1 MRPVRLTMSAF
12 GPYAGRTVVDFDKL
26 GQRGLYLITG
36 DTGAGK
42 TTIFDAITFALFG
55 EASGENRD
63 PAMMRSKYAAAE
75 TPTEVEL
82 VFAYGDKRYTVRR
95 NPKYQRQKD
104 RGVGTTVQEAGAELR
119 FPDGRVVTKKTE
131 VDGAVRAILGVD
143 RNQFSQIAM
152 IAQGDFLKL
161 LLADTKDRQAIFRTI
176 FQTRY
181 FMELQEQMK
190 SAYGSLRN
198 EYERTNDSLFQY
210 LEGVTAEET
219 SALALDLAAVKDR
232 KRPFSDAFG
241 IVEDLIE
248 QDRGALSQAAGAE
261 EALEGQLA
269 EVNAALGR
277 ADARARTEAALQAA
291 REECTAAE
299 TALQAQG
306 EARQAAKAAEP
317 EIEGLKTKIHA
328 LEAQLPDYDA
338 REEKRTLLDA
348 KQREQAAAAQRK
360 EKAAADLDIV
370 TDRLAALKTER
381 AGLENAGQQR
391 ERLLAQKRDGEGRL
405 SELNKLKALL
415 RERAE
420 TEVACGQAQQ
430 TYRQAQAAAEGAQ
443 AVYEQMN
450 RAFLDEQAGLLAAT
464 LREDAPCPVCGSLH
478 HPSPARLSAAA
489 PSEKDVERAAKEA
502 ERAKK
507 AAADASKAA
516 GALLGRLETL
526 DREARQLT
534 AALLETEDLAT
545 AGPALAER
553 EQALGRQLRDIAA
566 AVAAEERNL
575 ERRTALDKLIPQA
588 EEARDGLLNAIRE
601 GDIFLA
607 SLAAQMEETAQTVA
621 ELGSRL
627 LYSSKAEA
635 LQARDRF
642 AAQQRRGE
650 AAIAAAEDRYQA
662 AAQRLSGARGKV
674 QSLQEQLSR
683 MEPVDKAALQGRM
696 ADLSAQK
703 RALTDRQKVLHARLS
718 ANRGALGRMREKAA
732 SLQDLEKRL
741 VYTRALSNTVNGN
754 LTGKEKIMLET
765 YVQMTYFDRII
776 ARANT
781 RLMIMSGGQYE
792 LKRSLEAENKTS
804 KSGLELD
811 VIDHYNGTERS
822 VKTLSGGESFKAS
835 LSLALGLSDEVQS
848 MAGGIRLDTMFVDE
862 GFGSLDEESL
872 RQAINALSS
881 LTESNRLVGI
891 ISHVAELKDRIDRQ
905 IVVKK
910 DKSGG
915 SRVEIVV

>member
-12 GPYAGRTVVDFDKL
+12 GPYAGRTVIDFEKL

-82 VFAYGDKRYTVRR
+82 IFAYGDKRYIVRR
-95 NPKYQRQKD
+95 NPEYQRPKN
-104 RGVGTTVQEAGAELR
+104 RGVGTTTQPQSAELVY
-119 FPDGRVVTKKTE
+119 PDGRIVTKRSE
-131 VDGAVRAILGVD
+131 VDAAVRAILGVD

-161 LLADTKDRQAIFRTI
+161 LLADTKDRQAIFREI

-198 EYERTNDSLFQY
+198 EYDRTNVSLFQY
-210 LEGVTAEET
+210 LEGVTAEVT
-219 SALALDLAAVKDR
+219 SEFALDLAAVKDR
-232 KRPFSDAFG
+232 QRPFSDAFG
-241 IVEDLIE
+241 IVEGIIAEDERAFL
-248 QDRGALSQAAGAE
+248 QVTGAE
-261 EALEGQLA
+261 EVLEAQLA
-269 EVNAALGR
+269 EVNAALGK
-277 ADARARTEAALQAA
+277 ADARERTEAALQAA
-291 REECTAAE
+291 REETEAAKA
-299 TALQAQG
+299 ALQAQD
-306 EARQAAKAAEP
+306 EARTKAKAAEP
-317 EIEGLKTKIHA
+317 EIEELKTKIHA

-338 REEKRTLLDA
+338 REEKQALLNA
-348 KQREQAAAAQRK
+348 KQREKTATAQRQ
-360 EKAAADLDIV
+360 EKAAADLQTV
-370 TDRLAALKTER
+370 TARLAALKTER

-405 SELNKLKALL
+405 SELHKLKALL

-420 TEVACGQAQQ
+420 TERACGQAQQ
-430 TYRQAQAAAEGAQ
+430 AYRQAQAVAEGAQ
-443 AVYEQMN
+443 ATYEQMN

-464 LREDAPCPVCGSLH
+464 LREDMPCPVCGSLH

-489 PSEKDVERAAKEA
+489 PSEKDVERAAKDA

-507 AAADASKAA
+507 AAADQSKAA
-516 GALLGRLETL
+516 GELHGRLEAL
-526 DREARQLT
+526 DREAQRL
-534 AALLETEDLAT
+534 AEELLEAADLAA
-545 AGPALAER
+545 AGLVLAER
-553 EQALGRQLRDIAA
+553 EQALGQRQRELTTAI
-566 AVAAEERNL
+566 AAEERNL
-575 ERRTALDKLIPQA
+575 ERKMALDRQIPQA
-588 EEARDGLLNAIRE
+588 EEAQAGLVRIIQGAE
-601 GDIFLA
+601 VSLA
-607 SLAAQMEETAQTVA
+607 SLAAQIEETAHAIV
-621 ELGSRL
+621 ELGGRL
-627 LYSSKAEA
+627 LYGSKAEA
-635 LQARDRF
+635 LRARDRF
-642 AAQQRRGE
+642 ATEQKQWE
-650 AAIAAAEDRYQA
+650 AAIATAEDRYQA
-662 AAQRLSGARGKV
+662 GAQRLSGARGKV
-674 QSLQEQLSR
+674 QSLQEQLES
-683 MEPVDKAALQGRM
+683 MEPVDRDALQERM
-696 ADLSAQK
+696 TDLLAQK
-703 RALTDRQKVLHARLS
+703 KALTDRQKALHARLS
-718 ANRGALGRMREKAA
+718 ANRGALGHMTERAA
-732 SLQDLEKRL
+732 ALQDLEKRL
-741 VYTRALSNTVNGN
+741 TFTRALSNTVNGN

-792 LKRSLEAENKTS
+792 LKRSMEAENKTS

-835 LSLALGLSDEVQS
+835 LSLALGLSDEIQS
-848 MAGGIRLDTMFVDE
+848 TAGGIRLDTMFVDE

-872 RQAINALSS
+872 QQAMKALSA

>member
-1 MRPVRLTMSAF
+1 MRPIRLTMSAF
-12 GPYAGRTVVDFDKL
+12 GPYAGRTVIDFDRL

-63 PAMMRSKYAAAE
+63 PSMMRSKYASPE

-82 VFAYGDKRYTVRR
+82 IFAYGDKRYTVRR
-95 NPKYQRQKD
+95 NPEYERPKS
-104 RGVGTTVQEAGAELR
+104 RGVGTTTQAQSAE
-119 FPDGRVVTKKTE
+119 FVYPDGRVVTKRSE

-161 LLADTKDRQAIFRTI
+161 LLADTKDRQAIFREI
-176 FQTRY
+176 FRTRY

-190 SAYGSLRN
+190 SAYGSLRG
-198 EYERTNDSLFQY
+198 EYERINASLFQY
-210 LEGVTAEET
+210 LDGVTADET
-219 SALALDLAAVKDR
+219 SAFVLDLAAVKDR

-241 IVEDLIE
+241 MVEGLIAQDE
-248 QDRGALSQAAGAE
+248 QALEQAAGAE
-261 EALEGQLA
+261 EALEVQLA
-269 EVNAALGR
+269 EVNASLGR
-277 ADARARTEAALQAA
+277 ADARARTEAALKTA
-291 REECTAAE
+291 REECEAAE
-299 TALQAQG
+299 AALQEQD
-306 EARQAAKAAEP
+306 EARRKARTWEP
-317 EIEGLKTKIHA
+317 EIEGLKTQIHA

-338 REEKRTLLDA
+338 REEKRGLLNA
-348 KQREQAAAAQRK
+348 KQREQAATVQRK

-370 TDRLAALKTER
+370 TARLAALKAER
-381 AGLENAGQQR
+381 AGLEDAGRQR

-415 RERAE
+415 TERAQ
-420 TEVACGQAQQ
+420 TEKACGQAQQ
-430 TYRQAQAAAEGAQ
+430 AYGQAQTAAERAQ
-443 AVYEQMN
+443 AVYEQRN
-450 RAFLDEQAGLLAAT
+450 RAFLDEQAGVLAAT
-464 LREDAPCPVCGSLH
+464 LRADMPCPVCGSRH
-478 HPSPARLSAAA
+478 HPDPARLSAAA
-489 PSEKDVERAAKEA
+489 PSEEDVKRAAEDA
-502 ERAKK
+502 EQAKK
-507 AAADASKAA
+507 IAADRSKAA

-534 AALLETEDLAT
+534 AALLETEDLAS
-545 AGPALAER
+545 AGPVLAGKER
-553 EQALGRQLRDIAA
+553 ALGQRLRELSAA
-566 AVAAEERNL
+566 IAAEESNL
-575 ERRTALDKLIPQA
+575 QRKADLDRQIPQA
-588 EEARDGLLNAIRE
+588 EEAQAGLVRIIQGAE
-601 GDIFLA
+601 VALA
-607 SLAAQMEETAQTVA
+607 TLAAQIEETAQAVA
-621 ELGSRL
+621 ELGGRL
-627 LYSSKAEA
+627 LYGSKAEA
-635 LQARDRF
+635 LQARDRI
-642 AAQQRRGE
+642 AGEQKQRE
-650 AAIAAAEDRYQA
+650 AALAAAEARYQSC
-662 AAQRLSGARGKV
+662 AQRLSGARGKV
-674 QSLQEQLSR
+674 QSLQDQLSH
-683 MEPVDKAALQGRM
+683 MEPVDEASLQERM
-696 ADLSAQK
+696 TDLLTRK
-703 RALTDRQKVLHARLS
+703 RALTDRQKALHARLS
-718 ANRGALGRMREKAA
+718 ANRGALTHMRSKAA
-732 SLQDLEKRL
+732 ELKDLEERL
-741 VYTRALSNTVNGN
+741 IYTRALSNTVNGN

-792 LKRSLEAENKTS
+792 LKRRREAENKS
-804 KSGLELD
+804 AKSGLELD

-835 LSLALGLSDEVQS
+835 LSLALGLSDEIQS

-872 RQAINALSS
+872 RQAIKALSS